1 MAVEVVAGLGN
12 PGPRYE
18 GTRHNAGFL
27 VVDELARRL
36 GGRFR
41 REGRGDALREEARV
55 SLGGVGGGPGVE
67 LLLVKPQSYMNL
79 SGTPV
84 QAVLARTRVT
94 PSQLLVVHDDVD
106 LPLGRL
112 RFKRGGGAGG
122 QRGVRDVIAKVGAD
136 FLRLKVGVSR
146 PPPGWA
152 TDGWVL
158 SRFQEGEQGVL
169 GRVIAAAADAV
180 ECLYREG
187 LDAAMNRTNGLD
199 LAAPEEV

>member
-1 MAVEVVAGLGN
+1 MEIVVGLGN
-12 PGPRYE
+12 PGPRFE

-27 VVDELARRL
+27 VVDELARRW

-41 REGRGDALREEARV
+41 REGRGDATREEARL
-55 SLGGVGGGPGVE
+55 SLPSGAGATVQ

-84 QAVLARTRVT
+84 QAVLARTRAS
-94 PSQLLVVHDDVD
+94 PASLLVVHDDVD

-112 RFKRGGGAGG
+112 RFKQGGGAGG
-122 QRGVRDVIAKVGAD
+122 QKGVLDVIGKVGQG

-152 TDGWVL
+152 TDAWVL
-158 SRFQEGEQGVL
+158 SRFQESERPVVE
-169 GRVIAAAADAV
+169 RVVAAAADAV
-180 ECLYREG
+180 ESLLRDG
-187 LDAAMNRTNGLD
+187 LEAAMNRTNGLD
-199 LAAPEEV
+199 LAGEPTG

>member
-1 MAVEVVAGLGN
+1 MEVVAGLGN

-27 VVDELARRL
+27 VVDELARRH

-41 REGRGDALREEARV
+41 REGRGDAAREEARV
-55 SLGGVGGGPGVE
+55 ALPRVEGAAVE
-67 LLLVKPQSYMNL
+67 LLLVKPQSYMNV

-84 QAVLARTRVT
+84 QAVLARARLS
-94 PSQLLVVHDDVD
+94 PAHLLVVHDDVD

-112 RFKRGGGAGG
+112 RFRRGGGSGG
-122 QRGVRDVIAKVGAD
+122 QRGVNDVIAKLGPA

-152 TDGWVL
+152 TDAWVL
-158 SRFQEGEQGVL
+158 SRFRPEEL
-169 GRVIAAAADAV
+169 PLLHRVVAAAADAV
-180 ECLYREG
+180 ETLYREG
-187 LDAAMNRTNGLD
+187 LQAAMNRTNGLD
-199 LAAPEEV
+199 LAAEAPAD